1 MMPRNA
7 SPSVGRLPAPAR
19 RNVCLSRSRPGI
31 LTNTMIPPAKPLHRL
46 SIVRAATAAALVL
59 AQAPALATE
68 PTTTGTDCVA
78 ASHASLDLSR
88 RQDLRA
94 ARAQL
99 LICSAESCPED
110 IRKDCVKR
118 TADVSAQI
126 PTLIVTAKDASGAP
140 LTAVKVT
147 MDGEV
152 LAERLEG
159 TGVAVDP
166 GEHTF
171 TFEAAGQQLVTKT
184 WMIQQTQKERREDIA
199 FEAPAGPAPAV
210 AQASKPTDGGQGSD
224 AHKTA
229 AFIGV
234 GFAVAGLI
242 GGTTYGVLAISRKN
256 DAHGVCPG
264 SSVCATPEGVSKWSS
279 AQSAANISTLLFVV
293 GGLGALEAAIF
304 WFTPSAGSAGSGAGG
319 TSTQVGIGP
328 GGLQLKGAW

>member
-1 MMPRNA
+1 
-7 SPSVGRLPAPAR
+7 
-19 RNVCLSRSRPGI
+19 
-31 LTNTMIPPAKPLHRL
+31 MIPTAKPFHRL

-59 AQAPALATE
+59 AQAPALAAE
-68 PTTTGTDCVA
+68 PTTTSTDCIA
-78 ASHASLDLSR
+78 ASHASLDLSK

-99 LICSAESCPED
+99 LICSAETCPED

-152 LAERLEG
+152 LAERLDG

-199 FEAPAGPAPAV
+199 FEAPAGPATPAT
-210 AQASKPTDGGQGSD
+210 AQASRATDGGQGSD

-229 AFIGV
+229 ALVGAGV
-234 GFAVAGLI
+234 AVAGLI
-242 GGTTYGVLAISRKN
+242 GGTVYGVLAISRKN
-256 DAHGVCPG
+256 DAQSVCPG
-264 SSVCATPEGVSKWSS
+264 SGVCATPEGVSKWSS

-293 GGLGALEAAIF
+293 AGLGALEAAIF
-304 WFTPSAGSAGSGAGG
+304 WFTPSANNTASG